1 MPETTTITLAD
12 WQAIVFDEDGTLP
25 DGEVVG
31 IDQVIWDRLLST
43 LHDRGWSIPC
53 ESDGH
58 QLVAKASPCDGVLIN
73 IWQFGWDTFDFDFD
87 RRELQTQA
95 ALDGFCEFVR
105 TVGRTSQRDV
115 TLFAEGAQPNPHLKY
130 ATYRYAEDV
139 FELHRRRDTAAGPQ

>member
-1 MPETTTITLAD
+1 MAERPRVELAA
-12 WQAIVFDEDGTLP
+12 WQAIVSEDDGTLP

-31 IDQVIWDRLLST
+31 VDQVIWDRLLST

-58 QLVAKASPCDGVLIN
+58 QLVAKASPSDGVLIN
-73 IWQFGWDTFDFDFD
+73 IWRFGWDTFDFDFD

-115 TLFAEGAQPNPHLKY
+115 TLFAEGAQPNPHLRF
-130 ATYRYAEDV
+130 ATYRFAEDV
-139 FELHRRRDTAAGPQ
+139 FELREQPSTSLPPR